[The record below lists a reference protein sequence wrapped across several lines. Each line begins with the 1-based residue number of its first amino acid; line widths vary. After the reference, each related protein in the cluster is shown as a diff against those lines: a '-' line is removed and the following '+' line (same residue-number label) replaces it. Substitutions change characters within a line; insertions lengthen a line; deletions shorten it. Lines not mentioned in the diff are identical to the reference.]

1 MEKYSS
7 IIETLKDLPDL
18 HKLVRGKL
26 IPKDEDLMAEFV
38 TKEFYGMMILYH
50 LRIDKEDGIIT
61 IGITKELATAL
72 GWSDDDVIRW
82 AWMYVKPP
90 VVMTLDETLES
101 LGENPF
107 STPIPSIYVIGEK
120 SHGGYG
126 AYYMCVPMLLDAIS
140 EAKFDGGDFIIIP
153 SSIHEFLAIDIRHL
167 SPENAKWM
175 LVTTNDEVVSEED
188 WLSDNILIWRAEKRE
203 IEIF

>member
-1 MEKYSS
+1 MKKYSS
-7 IIETLKDLPDL
+7 IIEMLKDLPDL

-26 IPKDEDLMAEFV
+26 VPKDEDLMAEFV

-61 IGITKELATAL
+61 IGITKELATTL
-72 GWSDDDVIRW
+72 GWDDDDIIRW
-82 AWMYVKPP
+82 AWVYAKPP
-90 VVMTLDETLES
+90 MVSILDELLES
-101 LGENPF
+101 MCGNPF
-107 STPIPSIYVIGEK
+107 LTPIPPIYVIGEK
-120 SHGGYG
+120 NHGGYG

-140 EAKFDGGDFIIIP
+140 EEKFDGGDFIIIP
-153 SSIHEFLAIDIRHL
+153 SSINEFLAIDIRQI

-175 LVTTNDEVVSEED
+175 LVTTNQEVVSEED